1 LRSQI
6 IKQTQKKKS
15 LSRSEEEERKKE
27 EEASPGC
34 LMFEAGL
41 QR

>member
-6 IKQTQKKKS
+6 IKQTKKKS